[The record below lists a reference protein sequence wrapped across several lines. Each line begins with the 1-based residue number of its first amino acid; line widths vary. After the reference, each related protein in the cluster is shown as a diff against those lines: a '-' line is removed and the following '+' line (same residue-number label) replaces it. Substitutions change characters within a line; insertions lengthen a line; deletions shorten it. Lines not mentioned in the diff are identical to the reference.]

1 MTSAESIFRIV
12 SYFLDKRHSKN
23 ICFQDNF
30 KNAVT
35 DSYFLYKCE
44 MRRQQAE
51 GTKQRF
57 GQRLSLKLTLGVG
70 YIAYIL
76 KTHLWLEKGCKMLLF
91 CPTCSNVLTV
101 EEGTGPSSYRFA
113 CQTCPYVYNITKKVT
128 YSLLSFWHTH
138 RTIPTYMRIYTPQG
152 SLIIFFCFIE
162 LGEVTG

>member
-76 KTHLWLEKGCKMLLF
+76 KTHL
-91 CPTCSNVLTV
+91 
-101 EEGTGPSSYRFA
+101 
-113 CQTCPYVYNITKKVT
+113 
-128 YSLLSFWHTH
+128 
-138 RTIPTYMRIYTPQG
+138 
-152 SLIIFFCFIE
+152 
-162 LGEVTG
+162 